1 MDDSVHAVY
10 QALLQRFQVLTTEFR
25 QNHAAWQ
32 EAVRRHDLPS
42 QLALIARHR
51 AILTEARE
59 VMAAF
64 LAPRA
69 QHHR

>member
-1 MDDSVHAVY
+1 MADSVHAVY
-10 QALLQRFQVLTTEFR
+10 QALQQRFQALTTEFR

-32 EAVRRHDLPS
+32 DAVQRHDLPS
-42 QLALIARHR
+42 QLALIAHER

-64 LAPRA
+64 RAPLAR
-69 QHHR
+69 HHR